1 VTFQWER
8 STQRDKI
15 ALYEVVLPLVRR
27 RGLDWQKFW
36 DKLGIAVGV
45 GYERNFRRGEISSA
59 NAQRIFDWMA
69 TDFPETTKHLL
80 EVLLDAR
87 DSLDPDNPWE
97 AFVAE
102 HGQFSNL
109 ELAEVNLPRYRH
121 APAYYPKASRTP
133 AREPIPIQTTV
144 KFFQRYTFR
153 IDSPFNGRVLGMQR
167 SGGVWWPIP
176 ISDTRLRKWPYIS
189 QGTTWMPYDPES
201 KRAEAPSWLL
211 SETEDPGLHLVVFLI
226 LKDGGPF
233 RNHFSNTQH
242 INSKWLKKIA
252 ADLQQ
257 LPKETWRVF
266 RLNVMFKPLD
276 EP

>member
-133 AREPIPIQTTV
+133 AR
-144 KFFQRYTFR
+144 
-153 IDSPFNGRVLGMQR
+153 
-167 SGGVWWPIP
+167 
-176 ISDTRLRKWPYIS
+176 
-189 QGTTWMPYDPES
+189 
-201 KRAEAPSWLL
+201 
-211 SETEDPGLHLVVFLI
+211 
-226 LKDGGPF
+226 
-233 RNHFSNTQH
+233 
-242 INSKWLKKIA
+242 
-252 ADLQQ
+252 
-257 LPKETWRVF
+257 
-266 RLNVMFKPLD
+266 
-276 EP
+276 